1 MPAQEQLPKNE
12 KKTGRKSKN
21 DDASEKESD
30 SDSDSESEA
39 DTVESDA
46 GDYGSARKGRIR
58 FKRDP
63 HAPRRGKNAYM
74 FWSEEIRASMP
85 AELTVVQKMKMCGER
100 WKSMSSEDK
109 QVRIG
114 SPFYLTRVIQKKF
127 KRPLRWP

>member
-1 MPAQEQLPKNE
+1 MQAQEQLSKNE
-12 KKTGRKSKN
+12 KKTGRKRKN

-30 SDSDSESEA
+30 SDSDSDSESEA
-39 DTVESDA
+39 DTVESNA

-114 SPFYLTRVIQKKF
+114 SPVVFS
-127 KRPLRWP
+127 KRPLQWP